1 MALAMASFLR
11 QTPVRCRILLC
22 IFLTFQVTK
31 EMGLKVSKT
40 EHIHI
45 HAVVLKL
52 QEMGLNLD
60 AGLS

>member
-1 MALAMASFLR
+1 MLQLLAWPLSSSDSAVESSSVFS
-11 QTPVRCRILLC
+11 LLSSHERNG
-22 IFLTFQVTK
+22 I
-31 EMGLKVSKT
+31 ESVSET

-60 AGLS
+60 PGLS